1 MGNELR
7 KSREQLLQALKNA
20 AHREGK
26 NTIGKLRFQT
36 ITGISESEWKY
47 YWPKWNEFLIEA
59 GPAIKSLVERL
70 DDNTVVT
77 ALIPLIREKG
87 HWPTFAE
94 MRIYGREH
102 PGFPSDNTIR
112 LRGNR
117 HILAGI
123 LLKLCSNN
131 PDLNDIVKICEPLIV
146 VYDNVLEFNSQ
157 ERIQGYVYLMKSGQF
172 YKIGKSKSPDRR
184 RSEVALLLPHDINTI
199 HVIATDDPDGIEQ
212 YWHQRFKDKH
222 HRGEFFRL
230 NNADVKAFK
239 RRKDYM

>member
-1 MGNELR
+1 MR
-7 KSREQLLQALKNA
+7 KTRDQILQAVKNA
-20 AHREGK
+20 IQKEGTK
-26 NTIGKLRFQT
+26 TIGKLRFQA
-36 ITGISESEWKY
+36 ITGICEAEWKY
-47 YWPKWNEFLIEA
+47 YWPRWNELLIEA
-59 GPAIKSLVERL
+59 GLETGTLVGKL
-70 DDNTVVT
+70 DDNAVIT

-87 HWPTFAE
+87 RWPTVAE

-102 PGFPSDNTIR
+102 PGFPADTTVRNRGGRSTLACMLIEYCSD
-112 LRGNR
+112 
-117 HILAGI
+117 
-123 LLKLCSNN
+123 KPEFS
-131 PDLNDIVKICEPLIV
+131 DIAKICEPLTIESPN
-146 VYDNVLEFNSQ
+146 DEEFDSQ

-184 RSEVALLLPHDINTI
+184 RSEIALLLPHDTNTI

-230 NNADVKAFK
+230 SNADVQAFK